1 MTLYNP
7 VIEARGLGKRFGR
20 FTAVDNVSFQVE
32 EGEFFGLLGPNGAG
46 KTSVIRMMY
55 GFSPLSSGSMKV
67 FGLDIETGWREIRSR
82 MGVCQQENTLD
93 PDLSVEQNLLVF
105 AGYYRIPRQKA
116 VERTQ
121 ELLDFFALH
130 HRKNAQVSQ
139 LSGGMARRL
148 MLARALINEPG
159 LIILDEPTTGLDP
172 QSRHQVWDKL
182 RELQARGLTLVLTT
196 HYMEEAASL
205 CHRIVIMDH
214 GRILVQGSPDGLIR
228 EFSGTSVI
236 EVVSPG
242 QEIHSFVEQ
251 KGIRHEKLTDRL
263 IIYTDDLNGLGKII
277 RQRFCPDKCLFR
289 SGTLEDV
296 FLRLTGRELRE

>member
-1 MTLYNP
+1 MKSINP
-7 VIEARGLGKRFGR
+7 VIEAISLGKRFGQ
-20 FTAVDNVSFQVE
+20 FTAVDDVSFQVE

-55 GFSPLSSGSMKV
+55 GFSPLSSGSIKV
-67 FGLDIETGWREIRSR
+67 FGLDIKTGWRHIRSR
-82 MGVCQQENTLD
+82 IGVCQQENTLD

-116 VERTQ
+116 AERTR
-121 ELLDFFALH
+121 ELLDFFALNH
-130 HRKNAQVSQ
+130 KKDARVSQ

-148 MLARALINEPG
+148 MLARSLINEPG

-182 RELQARGLTLVLTT
+182 KELQTRGLTLVLTT

-228 EFSGTSVI
+228 EFAGTSVI
-236 EVVSPG
+236 EVESPG
-242 QEIHSFVEQ
+242 QELQSFVEQ
-251 KGIRHEKLTDRL
+251 KKINHEQLAGRL
-263 IIYTDDLNGLGKII
+263 IIYTDDLNGLGKVI
-277 RQRFCPDKCLFR
+277 RQKFCPDKCLFR

>member
-1 MTLYNP
+1 MRSEKP
-7 VIEARGLGKRFGR
+7 VIEATGLDKRFGR
-20 FTAVDNVSFQVE
+20 FTAVDNLSFKVE

-67 FGLDIETGWREIRSR
+67 FGLDIETEWREIRSR

-93 PDLSVEQNLLVF
+93 PDLSVEQNLLIF
-105 AGYYRIPRQKA
+105 AGYYRIPGKKA
-116 VERTQ
+116 AERTR
-121 ELLDFFALH
+121 ELLHFFALTH
-130 HRKNAQVSQ
+130 KKNAQVSQ

-148 MLARALINEPG
+148 MLARALINEPA

-182 RELQARGLTLVLTT
+182 KDLQSRGLTLVLTT
-196 HYMEEAASL
+196 HYMEEAANL

-228 EFSGTSVI
+228 EFAGTSVI
-236 EVVSPG
+236 EVESPG
-242 QEIHSFVEQ
+242 EELQSFVEQ
-251 KGIRHEKLTDRL
+251 KQISHEKLADRL
-263 IIYTDDLNGLGKII
+263 IIYTDDLNGLGRII
-277 RQRFCPDKCLFR
+277 RQKFCPDKCLFR
-289 SGTLEDV
+289 SGSLEDV